1 MSNAALPAA
10 TAISPDS
17 GTQGAA
23 LRRWQRKLLNVF
35 AILLLAMM
43 GLIALQVLCGL
54 WGVNAL
60 VRFDPPVVL
69 LGSSLNQNTILD
81 LQWFLLAIVGL
92 VPAALVWQMDRHV
105 RVDFIWQTLPPH
117 QQRRIE
123 LTGHLLFTAPFLF
136 MSVPAAWRFVQ
147 RSFASN
153 EATSHGGLTHLF
165 LVKATLPIGL
175 GLLALVL
182 MLDIWRLLRG
192 GLSAPGDRR

>member
-1 MSNAALPAA
+1 MSNATPPAVPGP
-10 TAISPDS
+10 SPEP
-17 GTQGAA
+17 GTQRAV
-23 LRRWQRKLLNVF
+23 LPRWQRRLLDAF

-54 WGVNAL
+54 LGVNAL
-60 VRFDPPVVL
+60 IRFDQPVVL

-105 RVDFIWQTLPPH
+105 RVDFIWQRLAPH
-117 QQRRIE
+117 QQRRVE
-123 LTGHLLFTAPFLF
+123 LSGHLLFTAPFLF

-165 LVKATLPIGL
+165 MVKATLPIGL